1 MAVYKRT
8 YSNYEGTLTD
18 QFWRFTV
25 LPRYSLKTA
34 FESRILTAF
43 YTLCF
48 IPHILALCLIYLSN
62 NETLQALIQLNPSEI
77 GTLLTINGEFFYVLF
92 AAETFLS
99 FFIVTFIGPGLIS
112 PDVINNAIP
121 LYLSR
126 PFSKREYVLGKLAVL
141 FALTSMVTWVP
152 GLLLIGIQS
161 NFAGLS
167 WLSTNM
173 RLPIGIFVG
182 SVLWILTTSLIALA
196 MSAWTRSKPIA
207 TAALF
212 GVFFIAGAFG
222 QIANEILRL
231 NPRWGDLLSLPTSMY
246 IVWNWLLL
254 NDATYG
260 EIIRRGRVFS
270 EGVPGWTG
278 LAAMLGFSAFGLFLL
293 VKKIRAVEVVR

>member
-8 YSNYEGTLTD
+8 YNSYEGTLTD

-25 LPRYSLKTA
+25 LPKYSLKTV

-48 IPHILALCLIYLSN
+48 IPHIIALCLIYISN
-62 NETLQALIQLNPSEI
+62 NEVLMTLIGLNSTGADEFF
-77 GTLLTINGEFFYVLF
+77 TINGTFFYILF
-92 AAETFLS
+92 AVETVMS

-112 PDVINNAIP
+112 PDVVNNAIP

-126 PFSKREYVLGKLAVL
+126 PFSRKEYVLGKLTVL
-141 FALTSMVTWVP
+141 LTLTSMVTWVP
-152 GLLLIGIQS
+152 GLFLIAMQT

-167 WLSTNM
+167 WLSDNL

-182 SVLWILTTSLIALA
+182 SVLWILTTSLTALA

-222 QIANEILRL
+222 QIANGILAL
-231 NPRWGDLLSLPTSMY
+231 NPRWGDLMSLPTTMY

-254 NDATYG
+254 NDSSYG
-260 EIIRRGRVFS
+260 EIIRRGTVVS
-270 EGVPGWTG
+270 GGLPAWSG
-278 LAAMLGFSAFGLFLL
+278 LAAMLAFSAVCLSLL
-293 VKKIRAVEVVR
+293 LKKIRAVEVVR

>member
-8 YSNYEGTLTD
+8 YNSYEGTLTD

-25 LPRYSLKTA
+25 LPKYSLKTV
-34 FESRILTAF
+34 FESRLLTAF

-48 IPHILALCLIYLSN
+48 IPHIIAFCLIYISN
-62 NETLQALIQLNPSEI
+62 NEVLMTLIGLNAQGADEFF
-77 GTLLTINGEFFYVLF
+77 TINGTFFYILF
-92 AAETFLS
+92 AVETVLS

-112 PDVINNAIP
+112 PDVVNNAIP

-126 PFSKREYVLGKLAVL
+126 PFTRKEYIVGKVAVL
-141 FALTSMVTWVP
+141 FALASLVTWVP
-152 GLLLIGIQS
+152 GLFLVAMQT

-167 WLSTNM
+167 WLSANL

-182 SVLWILTTSLIALA
+182 SVLWILTISLIALA

-222 QIANEILRL
+222 QAANEILGL
-231 NPRWGDLLSLPTSMY
+231 NPKWGDVMSLPTTMY
-246 IVWNWLLL
+246 MVWNWLLL
-254 NDATYG
+254 NQSVYG
-260 EIIRRGRVFS
+260 EVVRRGRVVY
-270 EGVPGWTG
+270 EGLPAWSG
-278 LAAMLGFSAFGLFLL
+278 LAAMLAFCGVCLFLL
-293 VKKIRAVEVVR
+293 FKKIRAVEVVR